1 MKESAVRRK
10 KFILGVT
17 GGFGTGK
24 STVAKYFKRFGAK
37 VIDAD
42 KIAQSLL
49 NPGTEVYRKA
59 VDIFGESILKNNKDI
74 DRIKLAGIVFND
86 NNLLERLNKLIHP
99 EVKKIIKQEI
109 LRASEKIIILDVP
122 LLFEAKL
129 ENIVDKIIVV
139 KAGRA
144 EQIQRLCNRSLF
156 TKEDIVK
163 RINAQ
168 MSLSDKVRLADFVI
182 DNSGTFDNTNKQ
194 VEKLRR
200 VLWKNLI

>member
-1 MKESAVRRK
+1 MRESK
-10 KFILGVT
+10 KFILAVT

-37 VIDAD
+37 VVDAD
-42 KIAQSLL
+42 KIARNLL
-49 NPGTEVYRKA
+49 NPGTEVYKKA
-59 VDIFGESILKNNKDI
+59 VDIFGKGILKNNKDI

-86 NNLLERLNKLIHP
+86 HNLLKRLNKLIHP

-109 LRASEKIIILDVP
+109 ARASEKIIVLDVP

-129 ENIVDKIIVV
+129 ENLVDKTIVV

-144 EQIQRLCNRSLF
+144 EQIQRLRNKSLF

-182 DNSGTFDNTNKQ
+182 DNSGTLENTNKQ

-200 VLWKNLI
+200 MLWKN

>member
-1 MKESAVRRK
+1 MKEPAVKHK

-42 KIAQSLL
+42 KISRNLL
-49 NPGTEVYRKA
+49 NPGTEAYRKA

-74 DRIKLAGIVFND
+74 DRIKLAGIVFSD
-86 NNLLERLNKLIHP
+86 NNLLKKLNKLIHP
-99 EVKKIIKQEI
+99 EVKKIIKRKI
-109 LRASEKIIILDVP
+109 ARASEKIVVLDVP

-129 ENIVDKIIVV
+129 ENLVDKIIVV

-144 EQIQRLCNRSLF
+144 EQIQRIRNKSLF

-168 MSLSDKVRLADFVI
+168 MPLSDKVRLADFVI
-182 DNSGTFDNTNKQ
+182 DNSGTLNNTNKQ

-200 VLWKNLI
+200 MLWKN